1 MRIYSSGRGKARYFT
16 SERSPE
22 RQHLYLDAQRS
33 IMDALYF
40 HQVFSVTLKVI
51 VLGRWLSHI
60 DHYNSY
66 GLLPSFYYDW
76 NEYRR
81 LREGKLI

>member
-1 MRIYSSGRGKARYFT
+1 MRIYSSGRGKARYLT

-51 VLGRWLSHI
+51 VLGR
-60 DHYNSY
+60 
-66 GLLPSFYYDW
+66 
-76 NEYRR
+76 
-81 LREGKLI
+81 